1 MKICLPGKMDKLESL
16 RAKIAAYGSLCV
28 AYSGG
33 ADSSFLVH
41 VAYEMLGDKS
51 LAVLID
57 SPVLARRDKAA
68 AIEILEHLG
77 IRYEVV
83 AEDPFASADFV
94 ANSTARCYFCKKN
107 NYTLITDVA
116 RRNGIHYVAD
126 GQNADDALSEH
137 RPGIKAGREMGV
149 LSPLAECGLTK
160 DDIRRYS
167 KLLGVTTWDKPA
179 NACLSSRIPY
189 GSEIT
194 AERLAVVEAAEEIL
208 RERGMESCRV
218 RWHGTIARIEAPREY
233 FDTIV
238 HAPEITEKIK
248 SLGFKYITLDLEGF
262 RSGSMN

>member
-1 MKICLPGKMDKLESL
+1 MDKLESL
-16 RAKIAAYGSLCV
+16 RAKIAACGSLCV

-33 ADSSFLVH
+33 VDSSFLVH
-41 VAYEMLGDKS
+41 VAYETLGDKA

-68 AIEILEHLG
+68 AIEILEQLG
-77 IRYEVV
+77 VRYEVV
-83 AEDPFASADFV
+83 KEDPFTSVDFA
-94 ANSTARCYFCKKN
+94 ANSKMRCYFCKRN
-107 NYTLITDVA
+107 NYTLIIGVA
-116 RRNGIHYVAD
+116 KQNGISYVAD

-137 RPGIKAGREMGV
+137 RPGMKAGREMGI

-160 DDIRRYS
+160 DDIRKYS
-167 KLLGVTTWDKPA
+167 KLLGVTTWNKPA

-194 AERLAVVEAAEEIL
+194 PERLAIVEAAEETL
-208 RERGMESCRV
+208 RERGMEGCRV

-233 FDTIV
+233 FDAIIHT
-238 HAPEITEKIK
+238 PEITGKIK